1 MGALFKVKSKPRQNF
16 HSVDMFKCQ
25 QLRFRINE
33 QLNEQDIQ
41 LTNLGNKWTLN
52 LSSEPVI

>member
-1 MGALFKVKSKPRQNF
+1 MGALFKVKSKLRQNF
-16 HSVDMFKCQ
+16 HSVDMFECQ
-25 QLRFRINE
+25 QLRFHINE

-41 LTNLGNKWTLN
+41 LTNLGNKGTLN